1 MIRPLAGSSGFL
13 RRPTGR
19 LYAAASALT
28 SGAAAVGN
36 DRAHAATKY
45 AVAPLLMLDLAAQPG
60 AFSPARRTTMAT
72 LLTALTGS
80 ALGDHFMLAESRS
93 TGTTARAHLRRGAS
107 AFAVQQLGLMTV
119 HARVG
124 YRFRREASLAAG
136 VTLAALAV
144 VDGLAARRDG
154 AGSTPDPVVAGYGV
168 LLASMAAL
176 TQGAPAGT
184 GPFAAIRIG
193 GPLFLVSD
201 AVIVARQLL
210 PEGRGRAVADGIV
223 MSTYTAALGLLVDGT
238 ARLR

>member
-1 MIRPLAGSSGFL
+1 MRPLAGSSGFL

-60 AFSPARRTTMAT
+60 AFSPARRTTTAT

-119 HARVG
+119 LARVG

-144 VDGLAARRDG
+144 V
-154 AGSTPDPVVAGYGV
+154 VGYGV

-210 PEGRGRAVADGIV
+210 PEGPGRNVADGIV

>member
-60 AFSPARRTTMAT
+60 AFSPARRATTAT

-93 TGTTARAHLRRGAS
+93 TGTTARAHLRR
-107 AFAVQQLGLMTV
+107 AVPST
-119 HARVG
+119 
-124 YRFRREASLAAG
+124 RRPRAA
-136 VTLAALAV
+136 
-144 VDGLAARRDG
+144 
-154 AGSTPDPVVAGYGV
+154 
-168 LLASMAAL
+168 
-176 TQGAPAGT
+176 
-184 GPFAAIRIG
+184 
-193 GPLFLVSD
+193 
-201 AVIVARQLL
+201 
-210 PEGRGRAVADGIV
+210 E
-223 MSTYTAALGLLVDGT
+223 
-238 ARLR
+238 